1 MNKVRLRDGCFP
13 RGFSATLAGDNSGEG
28 PTFVDWCREGP
39 CDSLFTWYTDTTLY
53 EAGNDFA
60 AERIAWL
67 IEPPG
72 ISDTHYKYAFG
83 NRKQF
88 RAIFT
93 FHRFFVDLGW
103 PYKFYPLGGSWIH
116 SDHWGISQKSNQV
129 SIIASKKDVTKGHN
143 LRHLVAHHYKHIS
156 PFGTGYEEIESK
168 LPGLAPFRYSI
179 VVESW
184 RGDYYFSE
192 KLVDCLSVGTI
203 PIYWGCPSIGD
214 FFDTDGIRSFS
225 TMGELDRIMNDIGVH
240 DYNRRLEAV
249 KRNLETAKQ
258 YRCAEDWLYLN
269 HKEYLR

>member
-1 MNKVRLRDGCFP
+1 MNKVRLRDGCFDSEY
-13 RGFSATLAGDNSGEG
+13 SATLSGDNSGLG

-39 CDSLFTWYTDTTLY
+39 CDSLFTWYTDTNLHRAKT
-53 EAGNDFA
+53 DFQA
-60 AERIAWL
+60 APIAWL

-83 NRKQF
+83 NREQF

-93 FHRFFVDLGW
+93 FHKFFVDLGW

-116 SDHWGISQKSNQV
+116 ADNWGLHEKSKQV
-129 SIIASKKDVTKGHN
+129 SIIASTKRDTDGHN
-143 LRHLVAHHYKHIS
+143 LRHLIARHHKHVDK
-156 PFGTGYEEIESK
+156 FGTGYEPIESK
-168 LPGLAPFRYSI
+168 VEGLAPYRYSV

-192 KLVDCLSVGTI
+192 KLIDCLSVGTI

-214 FFDTDGIRSFS
+214 FFDAEGILSFS
-225 TMGELDRIMNDIGVH
+225 TKTELDRIMSNINTA
-240 DYNRRLEAV
+240 DYQSRLDAV
-249 KRNLETAKQ
+249 KRNLEAAQQ